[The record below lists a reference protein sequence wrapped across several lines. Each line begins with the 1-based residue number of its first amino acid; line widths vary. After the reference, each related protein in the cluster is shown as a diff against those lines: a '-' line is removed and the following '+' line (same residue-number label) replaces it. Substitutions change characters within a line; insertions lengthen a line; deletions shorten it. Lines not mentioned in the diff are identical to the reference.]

1 MAGNSEP
8 NVPGDAPDNVPEI
21 ELEDHQ
27 GTETED
33 EFAES
38 DPDSGYEADE
48 DGEDGER
55 DRGSED
61 EGSQAQVERNVRR
74 SHSARPGRR
83 ERERARLDNL
93 ERENR
98 QFREQVEALLR
109 QQSQPT
115 QAQIVEQAR
124 IEREQYE
131 ALTPYEQHL
140 YSQQK
145 FQQQQQQILQQIND
159 RSDQGEYAR
168 LVEQNPNYR
177 RFEAKVEE
185 LRKQA
190 PNVPRRILLATAI
203 GMAALDGGGE
213 AKTRARNTARE
224 NKAAQQARPA
234 TGRSDVAPQRT
245 RTGGAHGFEHLRNVQ
260 I

>member
-21 ELEDHQ
+21 ELEDQ
-27 GTETED
+27 NAETQD
-33 EFAES
+33 DFAEDGDPS
-38 DPDSGYEADE
+38 DGYEADE
-48 DGEDGER
+48 DGEAGESGG
-55 DRGSED
+55 GSED
-61 EGSQAQVERNVRR
+61 GQQAQVERNVRR

-98 QFREQVEALLR
+98 QFREQVERLLQ

-115 QAQIVEQAR
+115 PQQIAEQAR
-124 IEREQYE
+124 LEREQYE
-131 ALTPYEQHL
+131 SLTPYEQHL
-140 YSQQK
+140 YTQQK
-145 FQQQQQQILQQIND
+145 FQQQQQQVLQQISD
-159 RSDQGEYAR
+159 RTDQGEYAR
-168 LVEQNPNYR
+168 LVEQNPRYR
-177 RFEAKVEE
+177 AFEAKVEE
-185 LRKQA
+185 LRRQA

-213 AKTRARNTARE
+213 AKARARTTAQG

-245 RTGGAHGFEHLRNVQ
+245 RTGARGFEHLRNVQ

>member
-8 NVPGDAPDNVPEI
+8 NVPGDAPDNPEI

-98 QFREQVEALLR
+98 EFREQVSRLL
-109 QQSQPT
+109 QQQQQPT
-115 QAQIVEQAR
+115 PAQIAEQAR

-177 RFEAKVEE
+177 RFADKVEE

-213 AKTRARNTARE
+213 AKTRARNTARD

-245 RTGGAHGFEHLRNVQ
+245 RTGARGFEHLRNVQ

>member
-8 NVPGDAPDNVPEI
+8 NVPGDAPDSNPEI
-21 ELEDHQ
+21 ELEDQ
-27 GTETED
+27 GTEAED
-33 EFAES
+33 EFAGS
-38 DPDSGYEADE
+38 DPDAGDEADA

-61 EGSQAQVERNVRR
+61 EGSQAQVQGNVRR

-115 QAQIVEQAR
+115 QAQIVEAAR
-124 IEREQYE
+124 LEREQYE
-131 ALTPYEQHL
+131 TLSPYEQHL

-145 FQQQQQQILQQIND
+145 FQQQQQQILQHIND

-177 RFEAKVEE
+177 RFDAKVEE
-185 LRKQA
+185 LRRQA

-203 GMAALDGGGE
+203 GMAALDGSGE
-213 AKTRARNTARE
+213 AKSRARTTAQT

-245 RTGGAHGFEHLRNVQ
+245 RTGARGFEHLRNVQ